1 MFSSLQ
7 CACPRLL
14 QARRIRQPQQLEN
27 AHLRLVLPLQIVA
40 DRLPVAPFEK
50 VPMFP
55 TSTQNVLTTENG
67 NSLSVFA
74 SMKSAKRRASR

>member
-7 CACPRLL
+7 CACPLL
-14 QARRIRQPQQLEN
+14 PRARRTRQPQQLEN

-40 DRLPVAPFEK
+40 DRLPVTLLEK

-55 TSTQNVLTTENG
+55 MSTQKMSTTENG
-67 NSLSVFA
+67 NSLNVFA
-74 SMKSAKRRASR
+74 NMRSAKERASR